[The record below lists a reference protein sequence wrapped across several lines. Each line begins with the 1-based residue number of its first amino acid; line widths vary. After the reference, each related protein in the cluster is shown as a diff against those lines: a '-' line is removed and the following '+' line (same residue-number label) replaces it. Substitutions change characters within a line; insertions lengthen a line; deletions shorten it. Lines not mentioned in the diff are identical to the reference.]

1 MNRLMRSKKDRVLSG
16 VCGGIGEYFDIDST
30 IIRLIFLVLV
40 FMSCGTAVVVYLISS
55 IIIPEDDGI
64 IYQDGS
70 QYETEDDERYEK
82 NEKVRKNTA
91 VFLGLALVLWGAY
104 LLTGKLFP
112 GLFRGMRQ
120 ILKLWPIL
128 LIILGLYVLFQQK
141 DR

>member
-30 IIRLIFLVLV
+30 IVRLVFLVLV
-40 FMSCGTAVVVYLISS
+40 FMSCGTALIVYLISS
-55 IIIPEDDGI
+55 IIIPVDDGI
-64 IYQDGS
+64 IYQDDSEYDVGKGEK
-70 QYETEDDERYEK
+70 YDK
-82 NEKVRKNTA
+82 NEKTRKNTA
-91 VFLGLALVLWGAY
+91 IFLGIGLVLWGGY
-104 LLTGKLFP
+104 LLTSKLFP

-128 LIILGLYVLFQQK
+128 LVILGLYVLIQQK